1 MINTKDPKERAKVS
15 KYWLKDTKRMIEKK
29 SNETHISENKLTE
42 LCLQRYLP
50 SMTF

>member
-1 MINTKDPKERAKVS
+1 MISTKVS
-15 KYWLKDTKRMIEKK
+15 KEKVKNSVYWLKDTKRMIEKK
-29 SNETHISENKLTE
+29 SEETHISQNKLTE